1 MPRGAGGPPR
11 RRRRRGGC
19 SARRGRS
26 CGAPR
31 VPPTRRCRPRR
42 AVPGR
47 RPARPASC
55 RPVRLRRSRLGSIR
69 GHPPVRARFA
79 PCWWSPSGRAR
90 RGGLGRRRYAR
101 CPPCRRVVRP
111 DYCSNLPGLPR
122 TKDDAGMQVT
132 VRRATA
138 ADAPALARLR
148 WRWPGEERDETG
160 PDHAAFL
167 EYFSAWVVDHLST
180 HLPFLAEVDGRV
192 AGMAWL
198 MLATRVP
205 SPTRI
210 DRRTGDVQSV
220 YVVPELRNSG
230 VGAALLDAVLA
241 EARDRGLE
249 HVTVHSSDRAVPFYL
264 RAGFQDGQRWFHWN
278 PDW

>member
-42 AVPGR
+42 AAPGR

-192 AGMAWL
+192 AGMPWL

-220 YVVPELRNSG
+220 Y
-230 VGAALLDAVLA
+230 
-241 EARDRGLE
+241 
-249 HVTVHSSDRAVPFYL
+249 VTVHSSDRAVPFYL